1 MHSEFIILGAGI
13 SGISTS
19 YFLEKSGFS
28 SIILD
33 ISNPLSGSG
42 STMKSAGIISHFFP
56 FKEEIKA
63 VSNSLKF
70 YDEIINDSSENIS
83 YNNSGLLAFC
93 HNSDKETLSQFLD
106 AMKSSNADY
115 SLFDSKELSD
125 IYPMLS
131 MPSDEIAVI
140 SKNSGY
146 YDIDHL
152 FPIILKQLKSKNIN
166 FFNNIEIKTIE
177 RQNYFTFHTNH
188 GIFTSDKVIITGGAW
203 SNKIANMFNCTI
215 NFDTYSTRA
224 AIFSIPQA
232 SNNDL
237 SSLPILYKMSNGVY
251 GRPVSS
257 SSFLFGDGSTKY
269 SGDPDNFKFEN
280 DKNFLEYML
289 QQANTFFPNQKVG
302 PVQKNWSGLYT
313 SSEDSRPLIGKL
325 DDDIFFLGCFNGL
338 GIMLAPGC
346 SKLLVDSITKNIIN
360 DDFSPFNIQRFNN
373 NNI

>member
-33 ISNPLSGSG
+33 ISNPLSGFG
-42 STMKSAGIISHFFP
+42 STIKSAGIISHLFP

-63 VSNSLKF
+63 VSSSLKF

-115 SLFDSKELSD
+115 SLFDSKELSY

-215 NFDTYSTRA
+215 NFDTYSTQA
-224 AIFSIPQA
+224 AILSIPQA
-232 SNNDL
+232 SDNNL

-257 SSFLFGDGSTKY
+257 SSFLFGDGSKKY
-269 SGDPDNFKFEN
+269 FGDPDNFKFEN
-280 DKNFLEYML
+280 DKNFLEYIL
-289 QQANTFFPNQKVG
+289 QQANTFFPHQKIAS
-302 PVQKNWSGLYT
+302 VQKNWSGLYT
-313 SSEDSRPLIGKL
+313 SSKDSRPLIGKL

-360 DDFSPFNIQRFNN
+360 DDFSSFNIQRFNN

>member
-63 VSNSLKF
+63 VSSSLKF

-115 SLFDSKELSD
+115 SLFDSKELSY

-232 SNNDL
+232 SNNNL
-237 SSLPILYKMSNGVY
+237 SSFPILYKMSNGVY

-257 SSFLFGDGSTKY
+257 SSFLFGDGSKKY

-360 DDFSPFNIQRFNN
+360 DDFSSFNIQRFNN

>member
-106 AMKSSNADY
+106 VMKSSNADY

-131 MPSDEIAVI
+131 MPSDEIAVL

-146 YDIDHL
+146 YNIDHL

-166 FFNNIEIKTIE
+166 FFNNIEIKTIK

-215 NFDTYSTRA
+215 NFDTYSTQA

-232 SNNDL
+232 SDNNL

-280 DKNFLEYML
+280 DKNFLEYIL
-289 QQANTFFPNQKVG
+289 QQANTFFPDQKIG
-302 PVQKNWSGLYT
+302 PIQKNWSGLYT

-325 DDDIFFLGCFNGL
+325 DDDLFFLGCFNGL

-346 SKLLVDSITKNIIN
+346 SKLLVDHITKNIIN
-360 DDFSPFNIQRFNN
+360 DDFSSFNIQRFNN